1 MAPETLAEAERLL
14 LGGASRDA
22 VCEALGVGRKAL
34 ERAFRKAHGLP
45 PDRWRRQVQG
55 VVPRPSGADV
65 SFRLSPSDRAELG
78 RRAES
83 AGVSPSE
90 LARTLLLEALD
101 RGR

>member
-1 MAPETLAEAERLL
+1 MTPEDLNRAQVAILS
-14 LGGASRDA
+14 GASLDA

-34 ERAFRKAHGLP
+34 ERAFRRAHGMP

-55 VVPRPSGADV
+55 VAPRRFGADV
-65 SFRLSPSDRAELG
+65 SFRLSPGDRAELH
-78 RRAES
+78 RRAEA

>member
-1 MAPETLAEAERLL
+1 MAPETLAEAERML
-14 LGGASRDA
+14 LGGASRGT

-34 ERAFRKAHGLP
+34 ERAFRKAHGMP

-65 SFRLSPSDRAELG
+65 SFRLSPGDRAELG
-78 RRAES
+78 RRADA

-90 LARTLLLEALD
+90 FARTLVREALD
-101 RGR
+101 RVR

>member
-1 MAPETLAEAERLL
+1 MTPEDLLRAQDALLA
-14 LGGASRDA
+14 GASLEA
-22 VCEALGVGRKAL
+22 VCEAVGVNRKAL
-34 ERAFRKAHGLP
+34 ERAWRKTHGMS

-55 VVPRPSGADV
+55 VVSRPSGADV
-65 SFRLSPSDRAELG
+65 SFRLSPGDRTELG
-78 RRAES
+78 RRAEA

>member
-1 MAPETLAEAERLL
+1 MLLA
-14 LGGASRDA
+14 GVSRDA
-22 VCEALGVGRKAL
+22 VCEALSIGRKAL
-34 ERAFRKAHGLP
+34 ERAWRRAHGMP

-65 SFRLSPSDRAELG
+65 SFRLSPGDRAELR
-78 RRAES
+78 RRAEA

-90 LARTLLLEALD
+90 FARTLLLEALD

>member
-1 MAPETLAEAERLL
+1 
-14 LGGASRDA
+14 
-22 VCEALGVGRKAL
+22 VYEALRVSRKAL

-65 SFRLSPSDRAELG
+65 SFRLSPGDRAELG
-78 RRAES
+78 RRAEA

-90 LARTLLLEALD
+90 FARTLLLEALD